1 MKKKVCII
9 LTLIAVICSQI
20 PVYAK
25 DENLWEMQLYG
36 WYVKM
41 DDVYDLNEL
50 YQENPH
56 MTRKEAAQFLIE
68 RAGNYRSDI
77 YKQSEMLILGICGY
91 VIDEEGYGDFQLYSF
106 LPNASYAGPDVP
118 YTLASVSSTKYYPLN
133 ESEDEL
139 KKFIKESQE
148 ISKRDR
154 EINAFVRKNL
164 SDSDYMGVNV
174 NNQGEVYVLL
184 CNEDKAEIL
193 EAEGIKWELSHK
205 SREERYEDIQKLW
218 KQKDELNILELD
230 EETDGGIA
238 VLGLDSEEKFYENIT
253 EKEPGYY
260 RYSCDKDFWRDE
272 RLSNV
277 SQVSDL
283 DDIKLFLLM
292 KKEDGRYGNWSDD
305 YFEKLEQFITNVHK
319 NYPEYSYEN
328 LFGLGYLCNDES
340 YYNRNDELDNF
351 LKTCLYIENKKNPF
365 DESNFGDAQHL
376 AIKIALQK
384 YKELHPKESYEGLY
398 EKYLKDIN
406 ENENLSQKQKRGRY
420 CWKIFKAEEELKN
433 KEETGGTGSLPI
445 AIAGI
450 SVLVIGAVAV
460 KVWMR
465 KEEKK

>member
-1 MKKKVCII
+1 M
-9 LTLIAVICSQI
+9 
-20 PVYAK
+20 
-25 DENLWEMQLYG
+25 
-36 WYVKM
+36 
-41 DDVYDLNEL
+41 
-50 YQENPH
+50 
-56 MTRKEAAQFLIE
+56 
-68 RAGNYRSDI
+68 
-77 YKQSEMLILGICGY
+77 
-91 VIDEEGYGDFQLYSF
+91 YSY

-118 YTLASVSSTKYYPLN
+118 YTLVSVSSTKYYPLN

-174 NNQGEVYVLL
+174 DNQGEVYVLL

-205 SREERYEDIQKLW
+205 SRENRYEDIQKLW

-283 DDIKLFLLM
+283 D
-292 KKEDGRYGNWSDD
+292 
-305 YFEKLEQFITNVHK
+305 
-319 NYPEYSYEN
+319 
-328 LFGLGYLCNDES
+328 
-340 YYNRNDELDNF
+340 
-351 LKTCLYIENKKNPF
+351 
-365 DESNFGDAQHL
+365 
-376 AIKIALQK
+376 
-384 YKELHPKESYEGLY
+384 
-398 EKYLKDIN
+398 
-406 ENENLSQKQKRGRY
+406 LSL
-420 CWKIFKAEEELKN
+420 IH
-433 KEETGGTGSLPI
+433 I
-445 AIAGI
+445 
-450 SVLVIGAVAV
+450 
-460 KVWMR
+460 
-465 KEEKK
+465 